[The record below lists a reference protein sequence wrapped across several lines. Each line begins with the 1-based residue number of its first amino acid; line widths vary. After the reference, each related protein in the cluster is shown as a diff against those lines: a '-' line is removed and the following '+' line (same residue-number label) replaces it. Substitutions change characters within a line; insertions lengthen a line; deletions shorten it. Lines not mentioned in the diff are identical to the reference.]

1 MENPVYK
8 HFNNFLTE
16 QEKISIIEY
25 VDTIN
30 HQSQAENIHLS
41 HLIKKI
47 NGNSHMYDIS
57 KTSMTKEVTE
67 YQSGGNDVMN
77 EELPEVFHVLIDKI
91 CSKVE
96 IPKENIFL
104 QIVDMDKGGTIGGH
118 YDAAFDGYINYKCNI
133 SVLAEDYAFVIDN
146 EEIKVEERDLYCF
159 EASLYKHWTLKPFTS
174 RRILLSFGFM
184 LPYEVLGRTER
195 DPRVRMSQRIKK
207 MFQNSQG
214 L

>member
-1 MENPVYK
+1 MEKPVYK
-8 HFNNFLTE
+8 QFSNFLNNDDR
-16 QEKISIIEY
+16 KLIIDY

-30 HQSQAENIHLS
+30 HKSKAENIHLS
-41 HLIKKI
+41 HLIERI

-77 EELPEVFHVLIDKI
+77 EELPEVFHLLIDKI
-91 CSKVE
+91 CSTVE

-104 QIVDMDKGGTIGGH
+104 QIVDMDKGGIIGGH
-118 YDAAFDGYINYKCNI
+118 YDAAFDGYVNYKCNV
-133 SVLAEDYAFVIDN
+133 SVLAEDYIFVIDN
-146 EEIKVEERDLYCF
+146 EEIKVQQNDLYCF
-159 EASLYKHWTLKPFTS
+159 EASLYKHWTPKPFTS

-184 LPYEVLGRTER
+184 LPYEVLGRAES

-207 MFQNSQG
+207 MFQNS
-214 L
+214 